1 MLSEARTVVICDTF
15 WGCVHGRCSV
25 SLNGVI
31 PVNANRMANSHH
43 RALAASFSLTLR
55 QHCPT
60 AWPVS
65 LAADLFGVAFRSY
78 PQGVALIPKVKLGG
92 KPAGILAVI
101 AAAIGLAVIPILAV
115 AAMVLLG
122 VAWKDAPRW
131 TRVTLIAGAVLYAA
145 YRVGAKH
152 PAAHHG

>member
-1 MLSEARTVVICDTF
+1 M
-15 WGCVHGRCSV
+15 
-25 SLNGVI
+25 
-31 PVNANRMANSHH
+31 
-43 RALAASFSLTLR
+43 
-55 QHCPT
+55 
-60 AWPVS
+60 
-65 LAADLFGVAFRSY
+65 AADLFGVAFRSY
-78 PQGVALIPKVKLGG
+78 SQDVALIPRVKVGG

-115 AAMVLLG
+115 VGMVLVG